1 MSTPD
6 QEQLVKL
13 AQAGD
18 VTAFSRLLE
27 SYRPRILAIVERQMS
42 PALRQKLDPDD
53 IVQDVA
59 VSCVNAFADVD
70 LNRGD
75 PFEWIC
81 EMVRRRVIDAA
92 RRFSSSEKRALQR
105 EVPIAGGADSR
116 GGGLIALLVASMTT
130 PSAAFSRNQREF
142 RVAAAMEQLSEESR
156 QALRMRYLE
165 SLPTKEI
172 AQRMQKTDGAVR
184 VLLTRSL
191 QRLQKIL
198 EESNYTES

>member
-1 MSTPD
+1 
-6 QEQLVKL
+6 
-13 AQAGD
+13 
-18 VTAFSRLLE
+18 
-27 SYRPRILAIVERQMS
+27 
-42 PALRQKLDPDD
+42 
-53 IVQDVA
+53 
-59 VSCVNAFADVD
+59 
-70 LNRGD
+70 
-75 PFEWIC
+75 
-81 EMVRRRVIDAA
+81 
-92 RRFSSSEKRALQR
+92 
-105 EVPIAGGADSR
+105 
-116 GGGLIALLVASMTT
+116 LIALLVASMTT

-142 RVAAAMEQLSEESR
+142 RVAAAMEQLSEDSR